1 MREIDNVAGQNG
13 SGAGYSNAKVDE
25 STGVSG
31 VRPAYEGYDAEDG
44 TYVHKGSLAK
54 KTPIKLNPV
63 NTGNEL
69 LDRVYAMRNDDMV
82 NSLMDPQRRAAMA
95 AMQDGVSND
104 PTRAGMDYY
113 MMSEYGNSNL
123 DTNPNVVTSEQAKF
137 HRDSE
142 ESFFRPIA
150 NGLARMGVKYVTS
163 MALTPRVVFDNVVEL
178 FGGTPKYGTKWLL
191 DLQDN
196 GIEYIN
202 RELPQYD
209 TQAEEEEATLH
220 PIKYMFTT
228 GGGVANLLDNAGYSI
243 GSAHAMGVAGH
254 AAIPVTAGLAA
265 LNAST
270 AVKKAIWNEHSEDN
284 EWWQNA
290 TPAMAAAL
298 AAIGTSILPKGLQN
312 GVKVLTSSVL
322 AASSEAE
329 METQMAVKEYIRE
342 KTEAIDASISARKS
356 EVAERYTK
364 QIEELAAKYNFA
376 LPGEKER
383 IAQELNDLKVAME
396 NELTALDWQRTKA
409 VNQAVKDSDS
419 TASITRLA
427 NYAILTGS
435 NAVQFGKFLTGGFK
449 RYATETSVKALDEA
463 MDYAGKR
470 YSKAQSEAGVN
481 VFKRAQNRWNK
492 DRIIQEGLNEF
503 SEKTG
508 KKVLDEGKTLSVSE
522 YALLSLKHPIAEG
535 WEELSQSMASNA
547 GKAYAERNTDDYY
560 GQISGLDAFRR
571 SESALSA
578 AISSLGDTLGSEQAW
593 SEFLAGTVMGAVG
606 IPSLRNPKF
615 KRMTG
620 ERDANGNLVETTH
633 WRSPIYFQGGV
644 YGEIRKAQFD
654 RANRGKMAEE
664 INKYL
669 SPEGRKNW
677 QRRMANMAHHMQY
690 QEDKEQIV
698 GMSNGKDKFHW
709 ENAEDADLV
718 KTVELFQQTGQ
729 MDLLKAFARTE
740 LDYETVDELRDLQ
753 QRTMTVDKN
762 GDKVGRYT
770 EFDLTDPGENAS
782 EAQKKHLNDEMA
794 RMKDKIETDVNRRL
808 EAIDL
813 YADARR
819 KLQQESQQGLT
830 AEAMNVLAWYG
841 TRIGLFD
848 KRTNSMYNEHEGG
861 LNTLNGAM
869 EGFFK
874 ERHAE
879 INTKLA
885 EISKARG
892 AASLTEE
899 QKQKLDAEER
909 QLFATREM
917 LTLAEEEWTERWSR
931 ASKVDS
937 PLGRAKVLFTGNEEA
952 DPIGGAPAKKPWY
965 LPDKVWARRINAKQ
979 SPAARRRAALMGVSL
994 ARRGSEGQLF
1004 KGVLDTIIEDLSG
1017 DEVSSQ
1023 ALRDAF
1029 PDAEARKG
1037 FAAALHDMRECQAA
1051 IVRYKDLYQF
1061 YKDNPYAAEARA
1073 KEASDKFDSMA
1084 AQATIQEA
1092 IERLRKCETVKA
1104 MYEEVVKMVKE
1115 DYDTDF
1121 LNGAIKSLAKEG
1133 SEVAKSFLANQDFLQ
1148 VFCAA
1153 VDSIAPLSERGSAVG
1168 SKLGHVV
1175 LKEIAIEA
1183 AAECDSVETMHTY
1196 IEKKLGEVLAS
1207 PEAFAA
1213 FVYDKGIVD
1222 TTAMTKEDFAKSM
1235 ATASARVVLNKDG
1248 QFVNELQGADGT
1260 EMTQDRMKALRSAM
1274 PLMLNAV
1281 DDIIKEKLWAKRT
1294 YSFGEHVD
1302 WPETNAIAVNVA
1314 KAQAA
1319 EAEAK
1324 HAAFQAKL
1332 AEIGGG
1338 TYDPVSGETVKA
1350 VPDSDVRGEQQP
1362 EAPLDGDS
1370 ALDNGHEETADE
1382 ANKEMIEESVKAQE
1396 PEGGRPRHW
1405 IPALSFFN
1413 MKFRKLGK
1421 LVRNKFIL
1429 IKDGRDVKVEDPAQG
1444 SFSKFWNVLEK
1455 LGVWDFVDGTP
1466 NGSKDALRKGEDIY
1480 FVVDKVDP
1488 STGKSRIFGL
1498 AADEVAFNGTP
1509 VVFMC
1514 VKRGDKFQCVGTMPT
1529 SRAKLERDGQL
1540 AAWESI
1546 VTAASQTEG
1555 AYVHGVT
1562 GRVAGVHQGLVETQD
1577 GENTLDKVCGG
1588 AKNVILAINTGHT
1601 DESNE
1606 YPVAVSS
1613 KDVRRYHMGDIGDM
1627 KKQAVVHVLVK
1638 DNATGKYIPMPCRIA
1653 HFSKEDEARLGK
1665 TGTWQDVLSAINNI
1679 AQAVTGATDIAAANK
1694 ALTPA
1699 YVALGKRL
1707 ATQGY
1712 GVHIN
1717 VIKNSRGRL
1726 MLSVSKPRY
1735 SDGHAI
1741 ELKDENGETMYQ
1753 VDKDNNPILDEEGNK
1768 IPLKERIF
1776 SNIPLDGSADVAAW
1790 LRDTLMSDDYSMPFR
1805 VSATMIQGMKE
1816 GDSDHTQKLITD
1828 GIITANIVDGG
1839 GAHTRGCYVQV
1850 EYGRTEEREVDP
1862 GLKKKESGVDK
1873 VKMIGE
1879 SVLKTEGDKV
1889 SLNGR
1894 ALEGQE
1900 RALATQLIGD
1910 KVEYKAF
1917 PGKAGDYVIV
1927 KDELGSYTVYYV
1939 NSDHFFKDKQFDYSR
1954 TFGDITS
1961 EMKAWDDVG
1970 DVIDRVYFGL
1980 IEMTQREIFDD
1991 FVAIAN
1997 GEKTAF
2003 DLDNEILFNSVMR
2016 NQYLSAWR
2024 TIARLNSFEDVLSGC
2039 DAIERFAAE
2048 QVAKATQAAQAQ
2060 EAQQPRQE
2068 ALPQERETP
2077 QQAATQEESR
2087 EERQEAAPAEQTV
2100 PQEESRPAETAE
2112 PAGGETVAE
2121 EAAATEESSAAETP
2135 AEAVEETPAAPRAP
2149 QMAEEPVRETAPAA
2163 KSQNEGKAA
2172 VKTGAKGKKGVKG
2185 KGRAEGWDG
2194 LNASSTQNVQ
2204 PGQDNAKYSIVKP
2217 GEATAPRVDVA
2228 KEVAALRKVV
2238 PWLTRDEAIMIV
2250 DRLMTVA
2257 GKGTVAQGA
2266 FKSGLMIISTKG
2278 VRGTVFHEAFHS
2290 IFRTAL
2296 DEKTRKAMI
2305 EDAKKAYGVTRA
2317 AEAEECLADA
2327 FRDFMVDQ
2335 VYERSWTRRIR
2346 DFFDWLLNLLDFSGT
2361 ERYLTINRVFRQINA
2376 GAYADA
2382 GRNKFSDVSLR
2393 ELRIAEYRMLG
2404 YPEDQIRFL
2413 ERQRGSFST
2422 RSQDVRNMIIEAGYS
2437 EESFDALSQKDRDE
2451 VVACL

>member
-1 MREIDNVAGQNG
+1 MDLKETAGVN
-13 SGAGYSNAKVDE
+13 SGAGYSDE
-25 STGVSG
+25 QIDGGSG
-31 VRPAYEGYDAEDG
+31 VAGTRAAYNGYNPDDG
-44 TYVHKGSLAK
+44 TYVAKGSLAK
-54 KTPIKLNPV
+54 RHKMVVKPTD
-63 NTGNEL
+63 TGDDIIDATNAMSNEANA
-69 LDRVYAMRNDDMV
+69 YA
-82 NSLMDPQRRAAMA
+82 LMDDNLRQVMA
-95 AMQDGVSND
+95 QDGLSIGE
-104 PTRAGMDYY
+104 PTRSGMDNY
-113 MMSEYGNSNL
+113 MMFEYGNSDL
-123 DTNPNVVTSEQAKF
+123 DNNQSILTSEDAMYNRHSQ
-137 HRDSE
+137 
-142 ESFFRPIA
+142 ESPLRPLA
-150 NGLARMGVKYVTS
+150 NGLVRFAVRTGSTFVTVPLTIANNVAYLFGNNPRWLDIR
-163 MALTPRVVFDNVVEL
+163 ALTDA
-178 FGGTPKYGTKWLL
+178 TD
-191 DLQDN
+191 DLISD
-196 GIEYIN
+196 IN
-202 RELPQYD
+202 
-209 TQAEEEEATLH
+209 
-220 PIKYMFTT
+220 K
-228 GGGVANLLDNAGYSI
+228 
-243 GSAHAMGVAGH
+243 
-254 AAIPVTAGLAA
+254 AIPVYSTKEQEEALANNPFSATAFFSGANAANFIESYGYTMGTSLFMKMFGPAAPWLTAGAAA
-265 LNAST
+265 LQVST
-270 AVKKAIWNEHSEDN
+270 AVKRAIDSQSAENG
-284 EWWQNA
+284 EWYKNLG
-290 TPAMAAAL
+290 PVL
-298 AAIGTSILPKGLQN
+298 AAVAASVGTAALPKGLQN
-312 GVKVLTSSVL
+312 GVKVLSTSAI
-322 AASSEAE
+322 AASGEAE
-329 METQMAVKEYIRE
+329 TETAHAVNEYIRE
-342 KTEAIDASISARKS
+342 KTAAIDASISARKA
-356 EVAERYTK
+356 EVVERYTA
-364 QIEELAAKYNFA
+364 QMNDVMARMNAA
-376 LPGEKER
+376 LPSAKEGYM
-383 IAQELNDLKVAME
+383 QQLEDLKTDMD
-396 NELTALDWQRTKA
+396 NQLSILDWQRTKA
-409 VNQAVKDSDS
+409 VNQAVKDSNS
-419 TASITRLA
+419 TANITRLA
-427 NYAILTGS
+427 NYAILTAS
-435 NAVQFGKFLTGGFK
+435 NALQFGKLLTGGFK
-449 RYATETSVKALDEA
+449 RYATETSAKALDEA
-463 MDYAGKR
+463 MEYAGKR
-470 YSKAQSEAGVN
+470 YAKAQAEAGGDIL
-481 VFKRAQNRWNK
+481 KQAQNRWNK
-492 DRIIQEGLNEF
+492 KKIIQEGLNEY

-508 KKVLDEGKTLSVSE
+508 KKVLDEKKTLDALE
-522 YALLSLKHPIAEG
+522 YIPISLKHPIAEG
-535 WEELSQSMASNA
+535 WEEISQGMASNA

-571 SESALSA
+571 SESAVMA
-578 AISSLGDTLGSEQAW
+578 AATAAAKTLGSEQAW
-593 SEFLAGTVMGAVG
+593 SEFLAGSLTGALG
-606 IPSLRNPKF
+606 MPSLRNPKF

-709 ENAEDADLV
+709 ENAEDAELV

-782 EAQKKHLNDEMA
+782 EAQKQHLNDEMA
-794 RMKDKIETDVNRRL
+794 RMKDKIKTDVNRRL

-830 AEAMNVLAWYG
+830 GEAMNVLAWYG
-841 TRIGLFD
+841 TRTGLFD
-848 KRTNSMYNEHEGG
+848 KRTESMYNEHEGE
-861 LNTLNGAM
+861 LNTLNGVM
-869 EGFFK
+869 ESFFK

-879 INTKLA
+879 INAKLA

-892 AASLTEE
+892 AESLTEE
-899 QKQKLDAEER
+899 QKRKLDAEEKEH
-909 QLFATREM
+909 LATREM
-917 LTLAEEEWTERWSR
+917 LTLAEEEWKERWAR
-931 ASKVDS
+931 AGKVDS

-952 DPIGGAPAKKPWY
+952 DPIGGTPAKKPWY
-965 LPDKVWARRINAKQ
+965 LPNKVWARRINAKQ

-994 ARRGSEGQLF
+994 ARVGSEGQLY
-1004 KGVLDTIIEDLSG
+1004 KGVLDAIIEELSS

-1029 PDAEARKG
+1029 PDAEARKS

-1115 DYDTDF
+1115 GYDTDF

-1133 SEVAKSFLANQDFLQ
+1133 SDVAKAFLENQDFLQ

-1183 AAECDSVETMHTY
+1183 ASECDSVETMHTY

-1213 FVYDKGIVD
+1213 FVYGKGIVD
-1222 TTAMTKEDFAKSM
+1222 ASAMTQEDFAKSM

-1260 EMTQDRMKALRSAM
+1260 VMTQDRMKALRSAM

-1281 DDIIKEKLWAKRT
+1281 DGIIKEKLWAKRT

-1324 HAAFQAKL
+1324 HAAFQARL

-1429 IKDGRDVKVEDPAQG
+1429 IKGGRDVKVDDPAQG

-1466 NGSKDALRKGEDIY
+1466 HGSKDALRKGEDVY

-1498 AADEVAFNGTP
+1498 AADEVAFNGAP

-1514 VKRGDKFQCVGTMPT
+1514 VKRGGKFQCVGTMPT

-1555 AYVHGVT
+1555 AYVHPVT

-1588 AKNVILAINTGHT
+1588 AENVILAIKTGHT
-1601 DESNE
+1601 DKNNKH
-1606 YPVAVSS
+1606 PVAVSS
-1613 KDVRRYHMGDIGDM
+1613 QDIRENYMGDIGDM

-1665 TGTWQDVLSAINNI
+1665 TGTWQDVLSAISKI

-1699 YVALGKRL
+1699 YVALGRIL

-1717 VIKNSRGRL
+1717 VIKNSRGGL

-1753 VDKDNNPILDEEGNK
+1753 VDKDNNPILDNQGNK

-1805 VSATMIQGMKE
+1805 VSATMIQGNE
-1816 GDSDHTQKLITD
+1816 EDSSDTQKLITD

-1850 EYGRTEEREVDP
+1850 EYGKTEEREVDP
-1862 GLKKKESGVDK
+1862 GLKKKESGVDE
-1873 VKMIGE
+1873 VKMIGK

-1889 SLNGR
+1889 TLNGR
-1894 ALEGQE
+1894 VLEGQE
-1900 RALATQLIGD
+1900 RALATQLIKD
-1910 KVEYKAF
+1910 KVEHRDYA
-1917 PGKAGDYVIV
+1917 GKWGDYAIV
-1927 KDELGSYTVYYV
+1927 KDDLGSY
-1939 NSDHFFKDKQFDYSR
+1939 
-1954 TFGDITS
+1954 
-1961 EMKAWDDVG
+1961 
-1970 DVIDRVYFGL
+1970 RVYRVVNDGFFHMRA
-1980 IEMTQREIFDD
+1980 IEYNGDWSSALSLVKAVDEMQDAANRAQSE
-1991 FVAIAN
+1991 AIGYTTN
-1997 GEKTAF
+1997 ISWLLN
-2003 DLDNEILFNSVMR
+2003 DLLDGDKLKSYCKNLFYNAELR
-2016 NQYLSAWR
+2016 GQYLGACR
-2024 TIARLNSFEDVLSGC
+2024 VVARIYGDAVGEELCDTLNSL
-2039 DAIERFAAE
+2039 AE
-2048 QVAKATQAAQAQ
+2048 KEVEEATKPAQPQ
-2060 EAQQPRQE
+2060 ESQQPRQE
-2068 ALPQERETP
+2068 ALPQEAREDTP
-2077 QQAATQEESR
+2077 RQTAPQEASS
-2087 EERQEAAPAEQTV
+2087 EERRQEAAPAEQTA
-2100 PQEESRPAETAE
+2100 PQEDARPAEA
-2112 PAGGETVAE
+2112 AVGETVE
-2121 EAAATEESSAAETP
+2121 EETAATEESSAADTAAET
-2135 AEAVEETPAAPRAP
+2135 VEETPAAPQTP
-2149 QMAEEPVRETAPAA
+2149 QMAEEPAPASEPTVETPQVGKTKTDKQPTGGKDEKSRSDRRKHA
-2163 KSQNEGKAA
+2163 KKS
-2172 VKTGAKGKKGVKG
+2172 VSSI
-2185 KGRAEGWDG
+2185 
-2194 LNASSTQNVQ
+2194 ASKNT
-2204 PGQDNAKYSIVKP
+2204 KFSIVKP

-2257 GKGTVAQGA
+2257 GKGMVAQGA

-2361 ERYLTINRVFRQINA
+2361 ERHLTINRVFRQINA